1 MKWIQNYENNILRHK
16 IIVRYEQLVIDM
28 PIQQEVFSKK
38 LFLILLRNSL
48 VKDAY
53 TKYIYQWIAH
63 TGECFLFHAGSKVD
77 WQKFNVCK
85 KSLLPIP
92 TNKVVY
98 ANV

>member
-1 MKWIQNYENNILRHK
+1 MKWVQNYENNILRHN

-38 LFLILLRNSL
+38 LFLSVLRNRL

-63 TGECFLFHAGSKVD
+63 TSECLLFHAGSKVD
-77 WQKFNVCK
+77 WQKFNVSK

-98 ANV
+98 VNV